1 MATPTPR
8 DRWSAWRMM
17 WREQLGEAISFRD
30 PLPPLGRKDTFSH
43 LPALHW
49 SFHLSGL
56 CVAQSKIRAK
66 LGWGQAQRPVCPGS
80 CFIYLLSGDRK
91 GYWPCSRWEFCLV
104 FFFFFLF
111 RSFFPWKTKR
121 LPQQLWNSP
130 LFNTNAEEEETHP
143 EGGCCSEYETAGT
156 SDRVPGTLANP

>member
-17 WREQLGEAISFRD
+17 WHEQLGEAISFRD

-66 LGWGQAQRPVCPGS
+66 LGWGQAQWPVCPGS

-104 FFFFFLF
+104 FFFFYYSDLSFLG
-111 RSFFPWKTKR
+111 RQRGCPSSFGILLFSTLTPRKKR
-121 LPQQLWNSP
+121 PTQKEGVVLNMRQQVLVTGSQGP
-130 LFNTNAEEEETHP
+130 
-143 EGGCCSEYETAGT
+143 
-156 SDRVPGTLANP
+156 

>member
-1 MATPTPR
+1 
-8 DRWSAWRMM
+8 M
-17 WREQLGEAISFRD
+17 WHEQLGEAISFRD

-104 FFFFFLF
+104 FFFFIPIFLSLEDKEAAPAALEF
-111 RSFFPWKTKR
+111 SSF
-121 LPQQLWNSP
+121 Q
-130 LFNTNAEEEETHP
+130 H
-143 EGGCCSEYETAGT
+143 
-156 SDRVPGTLANP
+156 